1 MIHAETSPRANWSP
15 VSRSKVQGRYVGIAR
30 HAPEGDVAGPSRYGR
45 CEGLDGFPLMGMLMC
60 MLMCM
65 SRPSQ
70 ARKWI
75 VSDDLQGLAP
85 TNHRCRAAEPR
96 PRCCKYR
103 VLEGRIPNR
112 HPVFPLPI
120 RTVVTTRV
128 YALNH
133 RSPGPDTS
141 LHCSLGNFLFP
152 PIRLVRPASS

>member
-1 MIHAETSPRANWSP
+1 MIHAETSPRAKWSP

-30 HAPEGDVAGPSRYGR
+30 HAPEGDVVELDR

-96 PRCCKYR
+96 PRCSKYR
-103 VLEGRIPNR
+103 VLEGRIPKPSSCLSSAHSYCR
-112 HPVFPLPI
+112 EVSSLRSQPSQSWTGYFL
-120 RTVVTTRV
+120 
-128 YALNH
+128 ALV
-133 RSPGPDTS
+133 S
-141 LHCSLGNFLFP
+141 C
-152 PIRLVRPASS
+152 